1 MALTPFWQHFLV
13 ALVAAVFV
21 AAFVWRPLARRR
33 RRPSQ
38 LGEILRRLSEERE
51 AERRSGAG
59 LRPGDDAL
67 RGNVVP
73 SGDHDLAGLDDRR

>member
-13 ALVAAVFV
+13 GLVAAVFV

-33 RRPSQ
+33 RKRSQ

-51 AERRSGAG
+51 AERSQS
-59 LRPGDDAL
+59 AL
-67 RGNVVP
+67 APDEPLP
-73 SGDHDLAGLDDRR
+73 SADHDLADLDHRR